1 MSALDAPAVR
11 RRFVLLTALR
21 WLPTGFLIPLLAV
34 YMQERG
40 LSLAQ
45 IGLVSA
51 VQAAVVIL
59 LELPTGGLA
68 DALGRRPVLL
78 VASALD
84 LASWAVFLVA
94 GDVTGF
100 AVAWVLQGVYR
111 ALETG
116 PLEAWYVDAALAADP
131 DADIEGG
138 LARAGTVLGLTLGVG
153 SLGTA
158 ALTLFPL
165 AGVEPLVVP
174 VVVAMA
180 LRCVDLA
187 ALAALVREVRPT
199 RGVAAL
205 RAGLAGVPVVLRSTA
220 VLLRGSP
227 ALLALVAV
235 ELLWG
240 GGMTAVELF
249 AGPRMVDLLG
259 DPQRGVAVFGVTAA
273 IAWSISGVGAHLTP
287 RLVTG
292 LGTPA
297 RAGAVLRVAQG
308 AGVALIAVVA
318 GPAGLVAGFLGFYLV
333 HGASNAVHYGMVHRL
348 TGPEQRT
355 TMVSANSLASRVGG
369 MAGALGLGAVAGA
382 AGIPAAWTIAAAVL
396 AVAAPLYLVAGR
408 GQAAGPA
415 QPEPGRGEGGE
426 EAGSGHRPAPLRTE
440 AAPAERRPA

>member
-1 MSALDAPAVR
+1 MSALDAAVVR

-21 WLPTGFLIPLLAV
+21 WLPTGFLIPILAV
-34 YMQERG
+34 SMQERG

-45 IGLVSA
+45 IGIVSA
-51 VQAAVVIL
+51 VQGAVVIL

-78 VASALD
+78 GASLLD
-84 LASWAVFLVA
+84 LASWAVFLAA
-94 GDVTGF
+94 GDVTAF
-100 AVAWVLQGVYR
+100 ALAWVLQGVYR

-116 PLEAWYVDAALAADP
+116 PLEAWYVDASLAADP

-138 LARAGTVLGLTLGVG
+138 LARAGGVLGFALGLG

-158 ALTLFPL
+158 ALTFFAP
-165 AGVEPLVVP
+165 AWVDPLVAP
-174 VVVAMA
+174 VVVAIV

-187 ALAALVREVRPT
+187 ALAGLVREARPA
-199 RGVAAL
+199 RGLAAL
-205 RAGLAGVPVVLRSTA
+205 RAGVAGVPAVLRTSAT
-220 VLLRGSP
+220 LLRGSP

-249 AGPRMVDLLG
+249 AGPRMVELLG
-259 DPQRGVAVFGVTAA
+259 DPRRGVAVFGVTAA
-273 IAWSISGVGAHLTP
+273 IAWSVSGAGAHLTP
-287 RLVTG
+287 WLVAR

-308 AGVALIAVVA
+308 AGVALIAVVG
-318 GPAGLVAGFLGFYLV
+318 GPAGLVAGYLGFYLV

-355 TMVSANSLASRVGG
+355 TMVSANSLASRLGG
-369 MAGALGLGAVAGA
+369 VAGATGLGAVAST
-382 AGIPAAWTIAAAVL
+382 AGIPAAWAIAAGVL
-396 AVAAPLYLVAGR
+396 AAAAPLYAIAGR
-408 GQAAGPA
+408 G
-415 QPEPGRGEGGE
+415 R
-426 EAGSGHRPAPLRTE
+426 PLRGRE
-440 AAPAERRPA
+440 PQPSAAPG